1 MFVCIHLTISKPHG
15 NDKPK
20 IYNRKYTQ
28 KRKSN
33 PNTILKIVIKPQE
46 SKRGVGEKGPTK
58 TNPPKI
64 SKMAIR
70 TYILIITLNVNGL
83 NPTIH

>member
-33 PNTILKIVIKPQE
+33 PNTILNIVIKPQE

-58 TNPPKI
+58 TNPPQNQQNGNK
-64 SKMAIR
+64 
-70 TYILIITLNVNGL
+70 YIYIDNYLKC
-83 NPTIH
+83 